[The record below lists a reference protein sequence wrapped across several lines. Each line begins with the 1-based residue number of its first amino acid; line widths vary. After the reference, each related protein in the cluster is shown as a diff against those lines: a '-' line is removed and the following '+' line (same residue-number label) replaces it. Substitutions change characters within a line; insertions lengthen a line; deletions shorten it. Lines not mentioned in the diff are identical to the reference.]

1 MNKIHA
7 IGIALALVV
16 GLIFISNLA
25 YGDQLGTG
33 GRTNPLTPS
42 SPYQDGS
49 LSFCNDDGTFCFHVE
64 LPGQPA
70 QPGCP
75 YWDNSCGP
83 GLPLQVWGKDAQL
96 IVERG
101 RILDRYHDW
110 SGRHYL
116 VKTGW
121 QHWFPHKNRTFECSV
136 NYQRTDY
143 YCEEWIPR

>member
-1 MNKIHA
+1 MMTNKIYA
-7 IGIALALVV
+7 VGMAVALTL
-16 GLIFISNLA
+16 GLLFVAELTMA
-25 YGDQLGTG
+25 DQLGTG
-33 GRTNPLTPS
+33 KPNTQNH
-42 SPYQDGS
+42 YDDGS
-49 LSFCNDDGTFCFHVE
+49 ISLCNDDGTFCFRLD

-83 GLPLQVWGKDAQL
+83 GLPIQVWGKKAEV
-96 IVERG
+96 IVKRG
-101 RILDRYHDW
+101 RILDRYNDW

-121 QHWFPHKNRTFECSV
+121 QHWFPHKNMTFECSV

-143 YCEEWIPR
+143 YCEEWTPR